1 MRKRRLH
8 LAPLGAV
15 LARLAI
21 PLLLTT
27 LPAAARAQAV
37 GAQPGAGERVS
48 VLFTALGKDGKFVT
62 GLKAEDVRVTADG
75 EPVRSFDLT
84 RQKGVR
90 LFLTVAIDTSAS
102 QENLLPSTKVLADL
116 LVRSVMLPGTD
127 EAAVVTFSTDTTL
140 EQGMTKDV
148 ARVRR
153 AIARVAFV
161 PPTGYVGGGVIV
173 GAPPLRSAG
182 ATGMWDAVW
191 VVSREV
197 MPRWLGPGR
206 RALLLITDG
215 VDTSSTLK
223 SNKAINAAL
232 ASEIVVYAVG
242 VADEKNFDGVDKDA
256 LRKLAGRTGGRA
268 FFPKKIGELTGI
280 FRQIQEELDSQ
291 YVVTFAPPS
300 GAREGSFHKIK
311 IEIANPALR
320 GQDVQLTYPQGFFVG
335 EPPTVKK

>member
-8 LAPLGAV
+8 LAPSGAS
-15 LARLAI
+15 LAF
-21 PLLLTT
+21 LLL
-27 LPAAARAQAV
+27 LAATPVASYAQAV
-37 GAQPGAGERVS
+37 GAQAGAGGRVS

-148 ARVRR
+148 TSVRR
-153 AIARVAFV
+153 AIARVAFEA
-161 PPTGYVGGGVIV
+161 PPGYAGGGIIV
-173 GAPPLRSAG
+173 GTPPLRGAG

-191 VVSREV
+191 VISREV
-197 MPRWLGPGR
+197 MPVWLGPGR

-223 SNKAINAAL
+223 SNKAIDAAL
-232 ASEIVVYAVG
+232 ASSIAVYAVG
-242 VADEKNFDGVDKDA
+242 VGDEKNFDGVDKGA
-256 LRKLAGRTGGRA
+256 LRKVAEQTGGRA
-268 FFPKKIGELTGI
+268 FFPKKIGELNDI
-280 FRQIQEELDSQ
+280 FRRVQEELASQ

-311 IEIANPALR
+311 VEVTNPALL
-320 GQDVQLTYPQGFFVG
+320 GQNVQLAYPQGFFVG
-335 EPPTVKK
+335 EPPASK